1 MSEYSPTEKQNGVV
15 GLGNVLR
22 TVGSLLLMCDPRDL
36 GVALGSEN
44 SSGSKLFEPTLYLYD
59 NYPGGIGQS
68 EPLFR
73 LRETLLAKSR
83 EWGIHLTQV
92 ATRCCG
98 RAKAS
103 TKKRIPRLLL
113 WRGVGLRSASDSR
126 SCRPKAA
133 TAMNSRVGR
142 LGGHSHDS
150 RNLTFLFRSREATTH

>member
-22 TVGSLLLMCDPRDL
+22 TVGSLRLMCDPRDL

-83 EWGIHLTQV
+83 ELLSSCPCEKGCPSCVGPIGEVGEKSKEV
-92 ATRCCG
+92 AKQLVEGLATFRRKKEKLRG
-98 RAKAS
+98 GWVQSANFAS
-103 TKKRIPRLLL
+103 ECARKLLIL
-113 WRGVGLRSASDSR
+113 
-126 SCRPKAA
+126 
-133 TAMNSRVGR
+133 
-142 LGGHSHDS
+142 
-150 RNLTFLFRSREATTH
+150 